1 MSHKL
6 ALISTVERYGAWDL
20 SDDNVQ
26 GYCCK
31 IAGTDT
37 HEDTEHRYLR
47 KITSTDIHGRY
58 RAWILTEDAEHRYS
72 RKMSYTSIAAR
83 RYKRLVY
90 IIYTCISLIID
101 LKNYAVVLMKRESTN

>member
-37 HEDTEHRYLR
+37 H
-47 KITSTDIHGRY
+47 GRY
-58 RAWILTEDAEHRYS
+58 RAQILTEDNEHRYS
-72 RKMSYTSIAAR
+72 RKIPSMDTHGRCRAQILTEDVVHEYRCTPIQEVGV
-83 RYKRLVY
+83 YYIYMYITNHRLEKL
-90 IIYTCISLIID
+90 CCSF
-101 LKNYAVVLMKRESTN
+101 NEA

>member
-6 ALISTVERYGAWDL
+6 ALISTVERYRAWDL

-37 HEDTEHRYLR
+37 HGRYRAQILTEDNEHRYSR
-47 KITSTDIHGRY
+47 KI
-58 RAWILTEDAEHRYS
+58 RAWILTEDTEHRYS

-90 IIYTCISLIID
+90 IIYI
-101 LKNYAVVLMKRESTN
+101 V

>member
-37 HEDTEHRYLR
+37 H
-47 KITSTDIHGRY
+47 GRY
-58 RAWILTEDAEHRYS
+58 RAQILTEDVVHEYRC
-72 RKMSYTSIAAR
+72 TPIQEVG
-83 RYKRLVY
+83 VY
-90 IIYTCISLIID
+90 YIYIV
-101 LKNYAVVLMKRESTN
+101 YH